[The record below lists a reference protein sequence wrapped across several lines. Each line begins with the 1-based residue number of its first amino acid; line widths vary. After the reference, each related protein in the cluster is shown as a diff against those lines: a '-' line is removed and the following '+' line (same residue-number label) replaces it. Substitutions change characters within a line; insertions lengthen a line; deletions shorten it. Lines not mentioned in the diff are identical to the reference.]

1 MNLIADKLARL
12 DPPLKFL
19 FEPRGTDMLL
29 TLIDPA
35 VPARVQR
42 RLDPK
47 LMMNKDALNLTLVYA
62 VNELR
67 AKGSH
72 GLWKRIT
79 FLSDTSS
86 THQMEPGASIAYPL
100 RAVRTMAERSSG
112 R

>member
-19 FEPRGTDMLL
+19 FEPRGSDMLL

-72 GLWKRIT
+72 V
-79 FLSDTSS
+79 
-86 THQMEPGASIAYPL
+86 PL
-100 RAVRTMAERSSG
+100 EKDYIFI
-112 R
+112 

>member
-1 MNLIADKLARL
+1 MNLIADKLAHL

-19 FEPRGTDMLL
+19 FEPRGPDILL
-29 TLIDPA
+29 TLIDPV

-47 LMMNKDALNLTLVYA
+47 LMANKDALNLTLVYA

-72 GLWKRIT
+72 I
-79 FLSDTSS
+79 
-86 THQMEPGASIAYPL
+86 PL
-100 RAVRTMAERSSG
+100 DKDYIFV
-112 R
+112 